1 MPCSSRTPEGS
12 RGVASGKA
20 RILTPAGEED
30 REICEGRNQKSQEGA
45 IHSFIG
51 TLRAPT
57 THSRLL
63 EIREGFMVEVTLEAS
78 PESYI
83 GALHVEDR
91 VEAFQTTPCRREC
104 CFLEHRRQCTGDSS
118 QWLQPSWG

>member
-1 MPCSSRTPEGS
+1 MLLQNTRREQGGGFRKGQKSDTCRR
-12 RGVASGKA
+12 RGQGN
-20 RILTPAGEED
+20 L
-30 REICEGRNQKSQEGA
+30 EGRDQKSQEGA

-104 CFLEHRRQCTGDSS
+104 CFLEHRRRCTGDSS